1 TNFHGF
7 SSFITARSTLTP
19 QDGGT
24 LATDPFV
31 TYFNLGNGMF
41 FKEDGVT
48 TFDHEWYN
56 LGMQDFLPT
65 WRWWWTSKYMGKNAS
80 DASTDMTAEFT
91 WDDAWFG
98 GSCLQITGATD
109 KAYLQLFKT
118 KYPVVNNDVVTV
130 RYKVVSGTGTIALTA
145 STEAAPTTE
154 VSATI
159 VSNAISTDD
168 EWVEKTIKIKDR
180 GGLNLEGATLAQL
193 GLKFTDTNS
202 DFKVLIGEISITR
215 GTSVTPGTPYVTLSK
230 TMARNYKGVDMKI
243 IFDMTAHDKNSS
255 GRQSY
260 QSIYNS
266 DVNTW
271 FYKIYTQQ
279 EGCEPVLCTAT
290 TSWAAYVV
298 AAPYDLEK
306 GGKIRIGVSAVSLDG
321 KSESYIV
328 WGSYMTP
335 PSATVIEGF
344 SIDKP
349 IIKAG
354 EEFTVAFDDPTHA
367 AATWQIKASEN
378 DAVKGTFNA
387 NKFTTSLNEEGIY
400 DLYLTI
406 DGITEVYRGKIQ
418 ISPAEVG
425 AMPQIKTLT
434 MSGAKGEEW
443 IEAGEEVTYSYTG
456 RSDADGYVSR
466 GMALGEKA
474 FGIPADSLYFNNLT
488 QFSLSF
494 WFKVNSFNHEQ
505 DGTQFL
511 NIRSAEDGWPASDW
525 GYFWSQFT
533 NEGTRDFSGQETAL
547 NQLIM
552 AYRTMS
558 SSGEVPELDEDIIF
572 QEGVW
577 YHIAFVFGYTNNR
590 TFQVYLNGKLVCNDT
605 LSISTYSWKS
615 SNVIMIGGRA
625 FARAGLDGVIDEVR
639 LYRKALTAS
648 EVKETMTH
656 TNSVSDVNFIGYWD
670 FETDP
675 NRSNHLLS
683 TGYNKNLVAGIYE
696 IETIS
701 EGKNQY
707 MPQSI
712 SFVSGVP
719 FISGTNYKIETLPT
733 WTLKRAS
740 IISSNGNKDA
750 GTAKVIY
757 SSEGTYSATLTLSNG
772 WGSDTKTI
780 DVVTVMPTGIEDDV
794 TLEEMMQAFPNPFEN
809 ELYVNFAEDGVYSVE
824 LYDNSGR
831 MLNKASL
838 NATAGEVINIPVDG
852 EAGIY
857 FIKVK
862 GEGGLLKVMKVAKK

>member
-1 TNFHGF
+1 T
-7 SSFITARSTLTP
+7 
-19 QDGGT
+19 
-24 LATDPFV
+24 
-31 TYFNLGNGMF
+31 
-41 FKEDGVT
+41 
-48 TFDHEWYN
+48 
-56 LGMQDFLPT
+56 
-65 WRWWWTSKYMGKNAS
+65 
-80 DASTDMTAEFT
+80 
-91 WDDAWFG
+91 
-98 GSCLQITGATD
+98 
-109 KAYLQLFKT
+109 
-118 KYPVVNNDVVTV
+118 
-130 RYKVVSGTGTIALTA
+130 
-145 STEAAPTTE
+145 
-154 VSATI
+154 
-159 VSNAISTDD
+159 
-168 EWVEKTIKIKDR
+168 
-180 GGLNLEGATLAQL
+180 
-193 GLKFTDTNS
+193 
-202 DFKVLIGEISITR
+202 
-215 GTSVTPGTPYVTLSK
+215 
-230 TMARNYKGVDMKI
+230 
-243 IFDMTAHDKNSS
+243 
-255 GRQSY
+255 
-260 QSIYNS
+260 
-266 DVNTW
+266 
-271 FYKIYTQQ
+271 
-279 EGCEPVLCTAT
+279 
-290 TSWAAYVV
+290 
-298 AAPYDLEK
+298 
-306 GGKIRIGVSAVSLDG
+306 
-321 KSESYIV
+321 
-328 WGSYMTP
+328 
-335 PSATVIEGF
+335 
-344 SIDKP
+344 IDKP

-367 AATWQIKASEN
+367 AATWQIKASDN
-378 DAVKGTFNA
+378 DAVKGTFNT
-387 NKFTTSLNEEGIY
+387 NSFTTSLNEEGIY
-400 DLYLTI
+400 DLYLTMN
-406 DGITEVYRGKIQ
+406 GTTEIYRGKIQ

-425 AMPQIKTLT
+425 AMPKINTLT
-434 MSGAKGEEW
+434 MSGAKGKDW
-443 IEAGEEVTYSYTG
+443 VEAGEEVTYSYTG

-466 GMALGEKA
+466 GMSLGEKA
-474 FGIPADSLYFNNLT
+474 FGIPADSLYFNNQT

-648 EVKETMTH
+648 EVKETMAH

-757 SSEGTYSATLTLSNG
+757 SSEGIYTATLTLSNG

-794 TLEEMMQAFPNPFEN
+794 TIEEMMQAFPNPFEN
-809 ELYVNFAEDGVYSVE
+809 EVYVNFAEDGVYSVE

-831 MLNKASL
+831 MLNKATM
-838 NATAGEVINIPVDG
+838 NATAGEVYPIAVDG